1 MMFSKR
7 RNALAARAVVA
18 SIALS
23 GARALCT
30 SPCYLLYAMS
40 LCFEHSID
48 WSARGAWHRRNVRD
62 PGLQI
67 PPSTCSAVERPCRAV
82 APCVAPPPEG
92 VESAPTCVGRVRS
105 RSDGRTARPAP
116 VELATK
122 KFEAKRVVPR
132 NSRPVDGFPL
142 RTPCRPATDGSP
154 CRPGRSRLTHLFSK
168 RCSSSR
174 NYSLLKRSAA
184 EEESRLLVAV
194 TAPKVVDVGGDS
206 LGDGYAT
213 ISFKTGPNL
222 VSYDYTVSCYE
233 RDLLVPTTSCN
244 AIAADEIPVAGVSAS
259 GETGTAYDK
268 LYATVTG
275 LGTSFDSPTL
285 PPPCWTLCPICW

>member
-1 MMFSKR
+1 
-7 RNALAARAVVA
+7 
-18 SIALS
+18 
-23 GARALCT
+23 
-30 SPCYLLYAMS
+30 MS

-122 KFEAKRVVPR
+122 KFEAKPVVPR

-194 TAPKVVDVGGDS
+194 TAPKVVDVVGIPSGMAMPPFPSRRDRTWCRMTTPS
-206 LGDGYAT
+206 PATSAISSSPQPLATRLPLMKSQSRVSALRARRARPT
-213 ISFKTGPNL
+213 IS
-222 VSYDYTVSCYE
+222 SM
-233 RDLLVPTTSCN
+233 
-244 AIAADEIPVAGVSAS
+244 
-259 GETGTAYDK
+259 
-268 LYATVTG
+268 
-275 LGTSFDSPTL
+275 
-285 PPPCWTLCPICW
+285 PP